1 MYAEIFTRLEC
12 SGLKFTIE
20 YLGEDETGH
29 VCVPCGGKTSNY
41 AITRKRIFGRL
52 WEVGKPQEVSIDEF
66 DKYMMTGLFKKL

>member
-1 MYAEIFTRLEC
+1 M
-12 SGLKFTIE
+12 KFTIE

-29 VCVPCGGKTSNY
+29 VCVPCGGKPNNY